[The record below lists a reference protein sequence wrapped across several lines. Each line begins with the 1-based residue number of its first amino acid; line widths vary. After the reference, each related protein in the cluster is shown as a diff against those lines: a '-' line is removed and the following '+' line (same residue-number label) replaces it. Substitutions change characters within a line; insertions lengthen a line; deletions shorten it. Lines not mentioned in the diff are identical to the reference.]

1 MSIPVI
7 PAAQVARLG
16 RAIPFWLSLGIL
28 PLVVLAAIQ
37 GGWTALDYAIQR
49 GHRST

>member
-1 MSIPVI
+1 MNIPVI

-28 PLVVLAAIQ
+28 PVVVLAAIQ
-37 GGWTALDYAIQR
+37 GGWVIA
-49 GHRST
+49 